1 MTDTVAYALRE
12 EYTGTVTQVLEAD
25 ADGKPTKTLEAPKFS
40 GGVIAAGDEDLNLA
54 ELLEE
59 GNGVIVVDPTANPL
73 AVVVLDEIGVLK
85 RVPPPADAAA
95 AVGYR
100 DRTATALRERAGARG
115 IAGTGNARHAD
126 LVAALEAD
134 DARVAAGQP
143 VPPDYSVTA
152 LVAAGPDAAAGD
164 PATATTEA

>member
-12 EYTGTVTQVLEAD
+12 EFTGTVTQVLEAD

-73 AVVVLDEIGVLK
+73 AVVVLDELGVLK

-100 DRTATALRERAGARG
+100 DRTATALRERAGQRAASRHRQRPPGRPRRRPRGRRRPRRRRPARP
-115 IAGTGNARHAD
+115 ARLQRH
-126 LVAALEAD
+126 
-134 DARVAAGQP
+134 RP
-143 VPPDYSVTA
+143 RRR
-152 LVAAGPDAAAGD
+152 GPRRRSRH
-164 PATATTEA
+164 PATATPEA